1 MCVSQKVFKN
11 NYKILFFSR
20 IGPVFNLT
28 LSKDNFTT
36 FVIDKNMNTFGLETL
51 CMKDDNAY
59 Y

>member
-1 MCVSQKVFKN
+1 M
-11 NYKILFFSR
+11 
-20 IGPVFNLT
+20 GPVFNLT